1 MNTNPQPQP
10 QQQPQQQSVLDNL
23 KEKTS
28 ALLNKGINNTYETLD
43 SLDVSYVPTK
53 IGDTLTSV
61 SNTLTNV
68 GSRVAANLNP
78 KNLKEVAVLVTN
90 ELDDPKT
97 KNIINNF
104 AEKTMKT
111 AGDAALTAAA
121 AAPVGGPLV
130 VAAIKS
136 AGLATNA
143 LEAGNAAAEK
153 ALKPA
158 NELFEKNIP
167 QPQTQGGG
175 FRLKGILRRSKTIE
189 KRTSDSIDKF
199 LNPKHIKTKTGRR
212 KKTTTRRL
220 SKNKTRKRVR
230 FRL

>member
-10 QQQPQQQSVLDNL
+10 QPQQQSVLDNL

-43 SLDVSYVPTK
+43 SFDVLYVPTK

-78 KNLKEVAVLVTN
+78 VNLKEFAVQVTN

-97 KNIINNF
+97 KDIINNF

-167 QPQTQGGG
+167 QSQTQLGGG
-175 FRLKGILRRSKTIE
+175 FKLKGILRRSKTIE